1 MGEPVKKQLILN
13 SFSGAVLYAVNILVA
28 FVMSPV
34 IIRALGNRDY
44 GVWELVMSVVGY
56 MGLLD
61 LGVGPA
67 LVRFVAV
74 ASGREDRDDMQRTI
88 STSFAFFLVIG
99 AVVVLAFALLGYFPY
114 IVAGREADS
123 IANIGTV
130 FLLFGLNAALV
141 LPQQV
146 FIATL
151 MGVQRHYF
159 INFSRGLLTMLRAV
173 LAWYL
178 LKMYAGRGLVVLALL
193 EPLFSMLQFLLFA
206 GAVHLDPQIPPMS
219 RSAATWGKLKELFSF
234 GVKNAT
240 MQVAARL
247 QNQSIPFIIG
257 HVIGLGSIVYFA
269 MPNRLV
275 DYAKGFALAVGFP
288 LTPYFS
294 SAFGKGDHGEL
305 MTSWLNTTLAL
316 QIVTLAIPVVIFYY
330 GETFLCLWIGAEYAV
345 AGRWVIYSLLAGLF
359 ADALASNA
367 FRMLTAQGQ
376 HGRSALV
383 WLVMAVLS
391 IPLGILGARSWGVA
405 GVALGTTM
413 TMVVGNLVTMV
424 MACKLMRVS
433 LRDYLRQTLQRLALP
448 LVLLAGTVQLLT
460 RLYPVSGYAMMVLQL
475 ACSGSIYLMAV
486 WFVTLSSEIRE
497 RFTTQLKGF
506 CRSAAG

>member
-1 MGEPVKKQLILN
+1 MKKQLILN
-13 SFSGAVLYAVNILVA
+13 SCSGVILYAVNILVA

-34 IIRALGNRDY
+34 VIRALGNRDY

-74 ASGREDRDDMQRTI
+74 ASGKEDRDDMRRTM
-88 STSFAFFLVIG
+88 STSFAFFL
-99 AVVVLAFALLGYFPY
+99 AVGVAVVLAFILLGYFPY
-114 IVAGREADS
+114 LVGGRETGE

-159 INFSRGLLTMLRAV
+159 INLSRGVLALLRAV
-173 LAWYL
+173 LTFYL
-178 LKMYAGRGLVVLALL
+178 LRMYAGRGLIVLALL
-193 EPLFSMLQFLLFA
+193 EPLFSLVQLLLFA
-206 GAVHLDPQIPPMS
+206 AAVQLDPQLPRMS
-219 RSAATWGKLKELFSF
+219 RSAVSWGKLGELFSF

-240 MQVAARL
+240 MQVAGRL
-247 QNQSIPFIIG
+247 QNQSVPFIIG
-257 HVIGLGSIVYFA
+257 HVLGLGTIVYFA
-269 MPNRLV
+269 MPNRLI
-275 DYAKGFALAVGFP
+275 DYAKGLALAIGFP

-294 SAFGKGDHGEL
+294 STYGKGVHDEL
-305 MTSWLNTTLAL
+305 VTSWLNTSLAL
-316 QIVTLAIPVVIFYY
+316 QIVTLAMPVAIFYY
-330 GETFLCLWIGAEYAV
+330 GETFLALWIGRSYAV
-345 AGRWVIYSLLAGLF
+345 AGRWVLYCLLVGLV

-383 WLVMAVLS
+383 WLVMSALS
-391 IPLGILGARSWGVA
+391 IPLGIAGARVWGVA
-405 GVALGTTM
+405 GAALGTTV
-413 TMVVGNLVTMV
+413 TMVVGNLVTLV
-424 MACKLMRVS
+424 MTCRLMKLS
-433 LRDYLRQTLQRLALP
+433 LRDYARQTLQRLLLP
-448 LVLLAGTVQLLT
+448 LLFFVAAAQLLA
-460 RLYPVSGYAMMVLQL
+460 RLFPVSGYAMLILQL
-475 ACSGSIYLMAV
+475 ACGGAIYLAAV
-486 WFVTLSSEIRE
+486 WFLTLPADTRGH
-497 RFTTQLKGF
+497 FTTQFKARF
-506 CRSAAG
+506 YRSAAAG